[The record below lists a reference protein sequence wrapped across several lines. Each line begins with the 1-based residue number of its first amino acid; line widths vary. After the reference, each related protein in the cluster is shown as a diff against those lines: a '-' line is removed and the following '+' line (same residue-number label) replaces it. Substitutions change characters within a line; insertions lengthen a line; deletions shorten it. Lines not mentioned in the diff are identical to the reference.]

1 MAAGD
6 FCALEEAVNMFREM
20 RRKRQQLPEAEA
32 VAVLERGSSGVL
44 AVLGDGGYPY
54 AVPLSYV
61 YSDGKLYF
69 HCAKSGHKLDAVREC
84 DKASF
89 CVVARDDVVPEEF
102 TTRYVSVIAFGR
114 VRELTGDDE
123 KIAAVRRLAEKY
135 APELSEAAREA
146 AIERDLAPLC
156 MLELNVE
163 HLTGKQARELLK

>member
-1 MAAGD
+1 
-6 FCALEEAVNMFREM
+6 MFRPM
-20 RRKRQQLPEAEA
+20 RRSAQALDGGACVEI
-32 VAVLERGSSGVL
+32 LERGTSGVL
-44 AVLGDGGYPY
+44 ALAGDGGWPY

-114 VRELTGDDE
+114 VREITGDAE
-123 KIAAVRRLAEKY
+123 CAGWPKSTPPSWARPRARRLSSATWRRFVCW
-135 APELSEAAREA
+135 S
-146 AIERDLAPLC
+146 
-156 MLELNVE
+156 
-163 HLTGKQARELLK
+163 

>member
-1 MAAGD
+1 
-6 FCALEEAVNMFREM
+6 MFREM

-61 YSDGKLYF
+61 YSDGKIYF

-89 CVVARDDVVPEEF
+89 CVVVRDDVVPEEF
-102 TTRYVSVIAFGR
+102 TTRYVSVIVFGR
-114 VRELTGDDE
+114 VREITGDAE
-123 KIAAVRRLAEKY
+123 KLAAMRRLAEKY
-135 APELSEAAREA
+135 APELGEAAREA